1 MIQIEVRAV
10 GSGAAVRRLVERLE
24 DRRGMHSRI
33 AVEAEKFTKKFV
45 SALPDHATAQRLG
58 AKPTGHLARAARG
71 IESDATEQ
79 TARVRVPRASRLRA
93 AFGTYV
99 VRPGP
104 GKKYLTIAQAAESYG
119 RRAREIEGLVPMRV
133 GPMRQLV
140 LARREDLS
148 GPDPR
153 SRSVR
158 VRKGERAKAARS
170 FVIMYRLVTEAT
182 IQEDRS
188 LLPFDQLPEVARRV
202 AAHYLFVLAGGK
214 VRTPG
219 GGV

>member
-1 MIQIEVRAV
+1 MIQIEVRAA
-10 GSGAAVRRLVERLE
+10 GSAVAVRRLVERLE

-140 LARREDLS
+140 LARKSE
-148 GPDPR
+148 G
-153 SRSVR
+153 
-158 VRKGERAKAARS
+158 GEGLT
-170 FVIMYRLVTEAT
+170 VLYRLVTEAT
-182 IQEDRS
+182 IPEDRS
-188 LLPFDQLPEVARRV
+188 LLPLDQLPEVARRV
-202 AAHYLFVLAGGK
+202 AAAYLRGM
-214 VRTPG
+214 PG
-219 GGV
+219 DSNGGVKGVMA

>member
-1 MIQIEVRAV
+1 VIQIEVRAA
-10 GSGAAVRRLVERLE
+10 GSAAAVRRLVERLE
-24 DRRGMHSRI
+24 DRRGMHGRI
-33 AVEAEKFTKKFV
+33 AMEAEKFTKKFV

-140 LARREDLS
+140 LARKSE
-148 GPDPR
+148 G
-153 SRSVR
+153 
-158 VRKGERAKAARS
+158 GEGLT
-170 FVIMYRLVTEAT
+170 VLYRLVTEAT
-182 IQEDRS
+182 IPEDRS
-188 LLPFDQLPEVARRV
+188 LLPLDQLPEVARRV
-202 AAHYLFVLAGGK
+202 AAAYLRGMDSN
-214 VRTPG
+214 
-219 GGV
+219 GGVKGVMA